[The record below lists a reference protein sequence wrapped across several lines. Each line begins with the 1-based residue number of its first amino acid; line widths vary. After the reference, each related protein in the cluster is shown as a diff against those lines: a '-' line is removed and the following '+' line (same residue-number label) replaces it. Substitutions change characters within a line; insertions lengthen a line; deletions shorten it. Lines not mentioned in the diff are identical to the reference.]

1 MLITC
6 LRQQPSTTVLS
17 PYMKFGC
24 LSPRLFWHKVAAC
37 YARHAGPH
45 ASPPVSLHGQLLWR
59 EWFTM
64 CSAVTP
70 NFDRMVGNKLCK
82 QIDWDCDPAL
92 VTAWEMG
99 RTGYPFIDAI
109 MNQLRTEG
117 WMHHLARHA
126 VGCNYCRM

>member
-1 MLITC
+1 
-6 LRQQPSTTVLS
+6 
-17 PYMKFGC
+17 
-24 LSPRLFWHKVAAC
+24 
-37 YARHAGPH
+37 
-45 ASPPVSLHGQLLWR
+45 
-59 EWFTM
+59 M

-126 VGCNYCRM
+126 VGGEGGGGLPAAGAQPDTQLLVGVSRGHTKR